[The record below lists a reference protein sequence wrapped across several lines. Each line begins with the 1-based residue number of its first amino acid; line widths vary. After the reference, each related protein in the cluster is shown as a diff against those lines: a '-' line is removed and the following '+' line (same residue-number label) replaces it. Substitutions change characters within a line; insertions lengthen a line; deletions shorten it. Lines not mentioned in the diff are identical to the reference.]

1 MNIENYLL
9 FVGASIILVLVPGPD
24 MVYLL
29 GRSISGGR
37 KAGLAAVLGI
47 NLGGYVHLTAAVLGL
62 SAIIATSA
70 FAFSVVK
77 WAGALYLVYIGI
89 TTLIG
94 KSKPLQIEVDGNGG
108 HRSGK
113 QALQSIFWQGFIS
126 DVLNPKVAI
135 FFLALLPQ
143 FVVESAQNK
152 IEQLLILGVTSNM
165 IAIAINTLIVYLS
178 SRITTRLRANNRLA
192 SWLNNTMGGIFILLG
207 VRLAGEKL

>member
-1 MNIENYLL
+1 
-9 FVGASIILVLVPGPD
+9 

-29 GRSISGGR
+29 GRSITGGR

-70 FAFSVVK
+70 FAFSIVK
-77 WAGALYLVYIGI
+77 WVGALYLIYIGI
-89 TTLIG
+89 TTLIN
-94 KSKPLQIEVDGNGG
+94 KSKPIKIKVDSTGG
-108 HRSGK
+108 HISSQ

-152 IEQLLILGVTSNM
+152 TEQLLILGVTSNM
-165 IAIAINTLIVYLS
+165 IAIVINTLIVYLS
-178 SRITTRLRANNRLA
+178 SRITIRLRANNRIA
-192 SWLNNTMGGIFILLG
+192 SWLNNAMGSIFILLG
-207 VRLAGEKL
+207 VRLASEKI